1 MTTNNTTNPT
11 GFSTLEEL
19 ARKTSVKF
27 PEGYDPEI
35 HDSLDAADAAA
46 DIADSRGFYEDDAD
60 LAVHMFTH
68 MIRRARAARG
78 I

>member
-1 MTTNNTTNPT
+1 MTTNNTTSPA

-27 PEGYDPEI
+27 PEGYDPAV

-46 DIADSRGFYEDDAD
+46 DIADARGFDDDNAD

-68 MIRRARAARG
+68 MILRARAARG